1 MKKIVFPSELSIFQ
15 NRIPNEYLVKFEAK
29 FVANRKSGQI
39 PSMDEWF
46 DLVKSVITEEKEIP
60 LEIWALCSKIAWIIA
75 DVSFFIEHIDLIEKF
90 RQTPLNLGYFA
101 LGIVEFIDFTRGFK
115 LLKEAFL
122 LAESLKDWEAL
133 LDLATPYTL
142 ILNNSHNKNMIK
154 DVLIKVK
161 NVHREK
167 FDSDPKFNH
176 LIAIINIFAHDE
188 KGKLQNEDD
197 LKEAHKII
205 KDSNHHLYTAL
216 ALAYLTSFYKDEK
229 GDKYRKEIFKELELI
244 NARMRL
250 IIALSNAAYHYVSKG
265 DCSGASNHSAKAL
278 EVAKGITK
286 AKDYGYGIY
295 IYPLFQKA
303 WLLVEFGQMEEAQE
317 ILQTA
322 NRYADLFKSPH
333 YQAEVKL
340 GLAYVF
346 FLQNNLPNAFKHA
359 KESINIVQSMDNP
372 YVQNHYYLEYIDL
385 LIDLKEL
392 EDIPEILEKIDI
404 KELKGC
410 ANSQY
415 NYIVGKYELSRYNVG
430 MAKKYL
436 EDALNNHDDCEKLI
450 ANISFT
456 MAESLIHEYRISEDS
471 SLLKKAQETIT
482 KGLDVVFDKPNR
494 TKGKFLSAILLCA
507 QKNYD
512 EAEEVL
518 EELTERSN
526 EIPRYR
532 TMAEKLLDAIRDTR
546 VGNTPVSPI
555 SNVSDVLRYLRDA
568 KTLIELNP
576 R

>member
-1 MKKIVFPSELSIFQ
+1 MNKIDFPSELSIFQ
-15 NRIPNEYLVKFEAK
+15 NRIPKEYLAKFETE

-46 DLVKSVITEEKEIP
+46 NLVKTVINEEKEIP
-60 LEIWALCSKIAWIIA
+60 LEIWALCSKIAWIIT
-75 DVSFFIEHIDLIEKF
+75 DVSFFIEHIDLVEKF

-101 LGIVEFIDFTRGFK
+101 LGIVEFIDFSHGFK

-142 ILNNSHNKNMIK
+142 ILNNSHSKNMIK
-154 DVLIKVK
+154 DVLIKVQK
-161 NVHREK
+161 VHSEK
-167 FDSDPKFNH
+167 LDSDPKFNH
-176 LIAIINIFAHDE
+176 LIAIINIFAHE

-197 LKEAHKII
+197 IKEVHKII
-205 KDSNHHLYTAL
+205 KDSNHHLHSAL
-216 ALAYLTSFYKDEK
+216 ALAYLAGFYKDEK
-229 GDKYRKEIFKELELI
+229 SDKYRKEIFKELELI

-250 IIALSNAAYHYVSKG
+250 IIAFANAAYHYVSKG

-278 EVAKGITK
+278 EIAKEITK
-286 AKDYGYGIY
+286 AEDHGYGIY

-303 WLLVEFGQMEEAQE
+303 WLLVEFGQIEEAQE
-317 ILQTA
+317 ILQTT
-322 NRYADLFKSPH
+322 NRYADLYKSPH

-346 FLQNNLPNAFKHA
+346 FLQNNPSNAFKHA
-359 KESINIVQSMDNP
+359 KESINIVQTIDNP

-392 EDIPEILEKIDI
+392 EEIPEILEKIDI

-410 ANSQY
+410 TNSQY
-415 NYIVGKYELSRYNVG
+415 NYILGKYELSRYNVG
-430 MAKKYL
+430 MAKKHL
-436 EDALNNHDDCEKLI
+436 EDALNNRDDCEKLS

-456 MAESLIHEYRISEDS
+456 MAESFIHEYRISEDS
-471 SLLKKAQETIT
+471 SLLEKAQETIT

-507 QKNYD
+507 QENYD

-518 EELTERSN
+518 EELTDRSN

-555 SNVSDVLRYLRDA
+555 SNVRDVLRYLRDA